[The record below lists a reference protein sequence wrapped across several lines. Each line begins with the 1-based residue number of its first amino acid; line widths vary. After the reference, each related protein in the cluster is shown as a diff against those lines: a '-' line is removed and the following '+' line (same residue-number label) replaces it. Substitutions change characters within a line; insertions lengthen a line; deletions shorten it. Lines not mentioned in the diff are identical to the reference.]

1 MDNMTLEHLAALIIV
16 SSFFGVLGS
25 IVGHA
30 IGQIWI
36 WTGEKKKAWREKRGK
51 EKTDGDTVEQ

>member
-1 MDNMTLEHLAALIIV
+1 MENMTVEHLAALIIV
-16 SSFFGVLGS
+16 ASFFGILGS

-36 WTGEKKKAWREKRGK
+36 WTYEKVKAWRGKRGK
-51 EKTDGDTVEQ
+51 EKSDEDNVEQ

>member
-1 MDNMTLEHLAALIIV
+1 MESMTLEHLAALIIV
-16 SSFFGVLGS
+16 CGFFGIIGS

-36 WTGEKKKAWREKRGK
+36 WTYEKVKAWREKRGK
-51 EKTDGDTVEQ
+51 EKADEDILEQ